1 MTLFSHLYKK
11 GISNGHFLNDNQI
24 TNPEVVKKFFR
35 IKITSFCPFVIR
47 PTSLFFDSSFN
58 TRQ

>member
-11 GISNGHFLNDNQI
+11 GISNGHFLDDNQI

-35 IKITSFCPFVIR
+35 IKPLFVL
-47 PTSLFFDSSFN
+47 S
-58 TRQ
+58 